1 MRLLKPASVAAAL
14 ALVAALVWIW
24 LAAVPRSYEF
34 TGRVAGFGDDDRT
47 VFIEHGDIPGYGPA
61 MTQPFSMDDT
71 LLLGLVKVGDAV
83 SGRFESSRRT
93 GRIISLRK
101 LAANAVPA
109 HPAAR
114 RDSAAASPAFD
125 PLDMGEAVP
134 DVRLVDQSGSRFDL
148 TALAGRH
155 ALITF
160 IYTECPMPTFCP
172 LMSERFAALQP
183 MLQDEFGNQVRLLS
197 ISFDPDKDTAAVLH
211 EYASRYTD
219 DLSTWTFAVPA
230 SISELE
236 RAKKAFGISTFQAED
251 EIIHNLTTT
260 LVDPRGRIV
269 WQWRGN
275 DWAPDDIIE
284 VLRTSV

>member
-1 MRLLKPASVAAAL
+1 MRLLKAASIAAAL
-14 ALVAALVWIW
+14 ALVWIW

-34 TGRVAGFGDDDRT
+34 SGRVAGFGDDDRT
-47 VFIEHGDIPGYGPA
+47 VFIEHGEIPGYGPA
-61 MTQPFSMDDT
+61 MTQPFSMEDT
-71 LLLGLVKVGDAV
+71 SLLRPVKMGDAV
-83 SGRFESSRRT
+83 SGRFEST
-93 GRIISLRK
+93 GGTARIIALRK
-101 LAANAVPA
+101 LAANALPA
-109 HPAAR
+109 HPAAQ
-114 RDSAAASPAFD
+114 RDNAAVNPAFD
-125 PLDMGEAVP
+125 PLEIGEAVP
-134 DVRLVDQSGSRFDL
+134 DVRLVDQSGSAFDL
-148 TALAGRH
+148 SALEGRY

-183 MLQDEFGNQVRLLS
+183 MLREEFGKQVRLLS
-197 ISFDPDKDTAAVLH
+197 ISFDPDKDTPAVLR

-230 SISELE
+230 SANELE
-236 RAKKAFGISTFQAED
+236 RAKKAFGISTFEAED

-260 LVDPRGRIV
+260 LVDPRGRII

-275 DWAPDDIIE
+275 DWTPEDVVE